1 MKPKLVFLPFLIFIT
16 VFIEESEAVHPVVL
30 ETKLGDIRGNEFFFL
45 SKKIRTFFGVPFAE
59 PPVEE
64 FRFRKPREKKQWKK
78 LFDATK
84 PANACFQTRDNYNT
98 SFWGSEMWNANTQ
111 ISEDCLYLNIWAPAD
126 AYLKCFSNL
135 TVMVW
140 FFGGGFYSGS
150 PSLSIYDGRALAA
163 TQHVIVVNIN
173 YRLGPFGF
181 LYLDHPDA
189 PGNMGLLDQQLALHW
204 IRQNIVS
211 FGGNPDKVSVFGQ
224 SAGAASIVAHLIA
237 PGSRGLFKNAILQ
250 SGSLENTWAI
260 NSPFRAKQKSEKL
273 LELVG
278 CNKTTVENSMSC
290 LRLVS
295 PEQLSLSTWNISL
308 TYLEFP
314 FVIVSRDKH
323 FFGHLDA
330 RAALREG
337 DFNRDVNLMIGMNKD
352 EGNYW
357 NIYQLP
363 QFFDKAEPPELTR
376 HQFDNLIDSTFS
388 IQPDIIRS
396 AAKYIYSDPN
406 CTDHGRKT
414 RFYAGQMNQIVGD
427 YFFSCDSL
435 WLADQICSTPNGSL
449 KNPPKVFVYYF
460 TQSSSANPWP
470 KWTGAMHG
478 YEIEYVF
485 GVPLSYSKIY
495 KRREQIFSRKIMQFW
510 ASFAKNGTPRLRVLK
525 NSEHWPEFNEHNNYR
540 WMQLRS
546 GSNIRP
552 IKRRKETECQFWSR
566 VKDTEYTAYLTQEYS
581 SSCHINSYRILLFI
595 PFFFI
600 FSAF

>member
-1 MKPKLVFLPFLIFIT
+1 MKPKLVFFSFFIFIT
-16 VFIEESEAVHPVVL
+16 VFIESDAVHPVVL
-30 ETKLGDIRGNEFFFL
+30 ETKLGDIQGNEFFFL

-78 LFDATK
+78 VFDATK

-126 AYLKCFSNL
+126 AYNL

-150 PSLSIYDGRALAA
+150 PSLSIYDGRALTS
-163 TQHVIVVNIN
+163 TQNVIVVNIN

-224 SAGAASIVAHLIA
+224 SAGAASIVAHLVA

-363 QFFDKAEPPELTR
+363 QFFDKAEPPELT
-376 HQFDNLIDSTFS
+376 
-388 IQPDIIRS
+388 
-396 AAKYIYSDPN
+396 
-406 CTDHGRKT
+406 
-414 RFYAGQMNQIVGD
+414 
-427 YFFSCDSL
+427 
-435 WLADQICSTPNGSL
+435 
-449 KNPPKVFVYYF
+449 
-460 TQSSSANPWP
+460 SANPWP

-525 NSEHWPEFNEHNNYR
+525 NSEHWPESNEHNNYR

-552 IKRRKETECQFWSR
+552 IKPKKQEECQFWRR
-566 VKDTEYTAYLTQEYS
+566 VKDTEYTAYLTQEYA
-581 SSCHINSYRILLFI
+581 SSCHQYFYWILLFI

-600 FSAF
+600 FSNF

>member
-1 MKPKLVFLPFLIFIT
+1 MKPKLVFFSFFIFIT
-16 VFIEESEAVHPVVL
+16 VFIESDAVHPVVL
-30 ETKLGDIRGNEFFFL
+30 ETKLGDIQGNEFFFL

-78 LFDATK
+78 VFDATK

-111 ISEDCLYLNIWAPAD
+111 TSEDCLYLNIWAPAD
-126 AYLKCFSNL
+126 AYNL

-150 PSLSIYDGRALAA
+150 PSLSIYDGRALTS
-163 TQHVIVVNIN
+163 TQNVIVVNIN

-224 SAGAASIVAHLIA
+224 SAGAASIVAHLVA

-337 DFNRDVNLMIGMNKD
+337 DFNRNVNLMIGMNKD

-376 HQFDNLIDSTFS
+376 HQFDTLIDKTFS

-435 WLADQICSTPNGSL
+435 WLADQFRSTQHGGSTL
-449 KNPPKVFVYYF
+449 RKHPKVFVYYF

-552 IKRRKETECQFWSR
+552 IKSKKQEECQFWRR
-566 VKDTEYTAYLTQEYS
+566 VKDTEYTAYLTQEYA
-581 SSCHINSYRILLFI
+581 SSCHRYSYWILLFI

-600 FSAF
+600 FSNF

>member
-1 MKPKLVFLPFLIFIT
+1 MKPKLVFLPFLVFIT
-16 VFIEESEAVHPVVL
+16 VFIESEAVHPVVL
-30 ETKLGDIRGNEFFFL
+30 ETKLGDIRGTEFFFL

-78 LFDATK
+78 VFDATK

-126 AYLKCFSNL
+126 AYNL

-150 PSLSIYDGRALAA
+150 PSLSIYDGRALTS
-163 TQHVIVVNIN
+163 TQNVIVVNIN

-189 PGNMGLLDQQLALHW
+189 PGNMGLLDQ
-204 IRQNIVS
+204 
-211 FGGNPDKVSVFGQ
+211 VSVFGQ

-278 CNKTTVENSMSC
+278 CNKTTVENSMTC
-290 LRLVS
+290 LRLIS

-314 FVIVSRDKH
+314 FVIVSRDNH

-376 HQFDNLIDSTFS
+376 HQFDSLIDSTFS

-414 RFYAGQMNQIVGD
+414 RFYAEQMNQIVGD

-435 WLADQICSTPNGSL
+435 WLADQIRSTHRSSTRKPPN
-449 KNPPKVFVYYF
+449 VFVYYF

-525 NSEHWPEFNEHNNYR
+525 NSEHWPEFNEQNHYR

-552 IKRRKETECQFWSR
+552 IKPKKQEECQFWRR
-566 VKDTEYTAYLTQEYS
+566 VKDTEYTAYCNFY
-581 SSCHINSYRILLFI
+581 
-595 PFFFI
+595 
-600 FSAF
+600 

>member
-1 MKPKLVFLPFLIFIT
+1 
-16 VFIEESEAVHPVVL
+16 
-30 ETKLGDIRGNEFFFL
+30 
-45 SKKIRTFFGVPFAE
+45 
-59 PPVEE
+59 
-64 FRFRKPREKKQWKK
+64 
-78 LFDATK
+78 
-84 PANACFQTRDNYNT
+84 
-98 SFWGSEMWNANTQ
+98 
-111 ISEDCLYLNIWAPAD
+111 
-126 AYLKCFSNL
+126 
-135 TVMVW
+135 
-140 FFGGGFYSGS
+140 
-150 PSLSIYDGRALAA
+150 
-163 TQHVIVVNIN
+163 
-173 YRLGPFGF
+173 
-181 LYLDHPDA
+181 
-189 PGNMGLLDQQLALHW
+189 
-204 IRQNIVS
+204 
-211 FGGNPDKVSVFGQ
+211 
-224 SAGAASIVAHLIA
+224 
-237 PGSRGLFKNAILQ
+237 
-250 SGSLENTWAI
+250 
-260 NSPFRAKQKSEKL
+260 
-273 LELVG
+273 
-278 CNKTTVENSMSC
+278 MSC

-435 WLADQICSTPNGSL
+435 WLADQIRSTPNGSL
-449 KNPPKVFVYYF
+449 KKPPKVFVYYF

-552 IKRRKETECQFWSR
+552 IKRRKETECQFWRR

-581 SSCHINSYRILLFI
+581 SSCQINSYWILLFI
-595 PFFFI
+595 PFYFI
-600 FSAF
+600 FSTF

>member
-1 MKPKLVFLPFLIFIT
+1 MKPKLAFFAFFIFIT
-16 VFIEESEAVHPVVL
+16 VFIDSVQAVHPVVL
-30 ETKLGDIRGNEFFFL
+30 ETKLGDIKGTEFFFL

-59 PPVEE
+59 PAVED
-64 FRFRKPREKKQWKK
+64 FRFRKPREKKQWRG
-78 LFDATK
+78 LYDATK

-126 AYLKCFSNL
+126 AYNL

-150 PSLSIYDGRALAA
+150 PSLSIYDGKALTS
-163 TQHVIVVNIN
+163 TQNVIVVNIN

-181 LYLDHPDA
+181 LYLGHPDA

-204 IRQNIVS
+204 VRQNIVS
-211 FGGNPDKVSVFGQ
+211 FGGNPDKVAVFGQ

-278 CNKTTVENSMSC
+278 CNKTTVDTSMAC

-330 RAALREG
+330 HAALREG

-363 QFFDKAEPPELTR
+363 QFFDKADPPELNRTE
-376 HQFDNLIDSTFS
+376 FDFLIDRTFS

-435 WLADQICSTPNGSL
+435 WLADQFRSIPRVKSSSPQRKPG
-449 KNPPKVFVYYF
+449 KVFVYHF

-485 GVPLSYSKIY
+485 GIPLSYSKNY

-510 ASFAKNGTPRLRVLK
+510 ASFAKNGTPKLRVLK
-525 NSEHWPEFNEHNNYR
+525 NSEHWPEFNEQNHYR

-552 IKRRKETECQFWSR
+552 IKPKKQVECQFWRR

-581 SSCHINSYRILLFI
+581 SSSLTTYSYWLLLYIPLFI
-595 PFFFI
+595 FQI
-600 FSAF
+600 F